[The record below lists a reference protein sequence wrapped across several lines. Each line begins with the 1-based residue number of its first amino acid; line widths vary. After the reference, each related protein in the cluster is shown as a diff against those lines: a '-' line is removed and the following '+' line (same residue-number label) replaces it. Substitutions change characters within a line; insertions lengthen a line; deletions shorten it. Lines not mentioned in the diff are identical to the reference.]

1 MTKLNKENL
10 MIDILTEKE
19 KEIVIC
25 ECCGSK
31 NLWVDMPETSPTICF
46 DCRGYF
52 NVYPTCSINNDKVS
66 NG

>member
-25 ECCGSK
+25 ECCESK
-31 NLWVDMPETSPTICF
+31 NLWIDMPESSPTICF
-46 DCRGYF
+46 DCRFSF
-52 NVYPTCSINNDKVS
+52 NFAIEELSNNDEVIK
-66 NG
+66 